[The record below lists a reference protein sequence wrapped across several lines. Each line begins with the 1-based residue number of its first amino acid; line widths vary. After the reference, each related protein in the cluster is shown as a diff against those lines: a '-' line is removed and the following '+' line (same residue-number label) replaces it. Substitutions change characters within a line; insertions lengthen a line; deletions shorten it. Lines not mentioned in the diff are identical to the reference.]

1 MRETKESQTLEP
13 SERLINLG
21 YAIAY
26 YRKRKRLSQE
36 EMAETLAISRQHL
49 GAIEAPNMHRGLSIE
64 LLFRIADVLELEPY
78 LLLKFNPER

>member
-13 SERLINLG
+13 SERLMNLG

-26 YRKRKRLSQE
+26 YRKRRRLSQE
-36 EMAETLAISRQHL
+36 EMAEKLAISRQHL

-78 LLLKFNPER
+78 LLLKFTLER

>member
-13 SERLINLG
+13 SERLMNLG

-26 YRKRKRLSQE
+26 YRKRRRLSQE
-36 EMAETLAISRQHL
+36 EMAEKLAISRQHL

>member
-36 EMAETLAISRQHL
+36 EMAEKLAISRQHL